1 MAYTKINWQD
11 SPSTATPLTAANLNH
26 MDDGIYNISST
37 LEAEAGTWIPILKC
51 VVEEGT
57 ATDPTYTIEYRYGR
71 YKVIGNLVYIS
82 CYCKFVISNAGNG
95 YARLAGLPHPG
106 ASGFDGQ
113 ALAIQSC
120 GGAITPGSEG
130 TDTTGSTAGATAFI
144 KDRETQI
151 AINTASGME
160 ARRFTTGIFY
170 VGFSG
175 VYVKE
180 KEKVE

>member
-26 MDDGIYNISST
+26 MDDGIYNISFT
-37 LEAEAGTWIPILKC
+37 LEAEAGTWTPTLKC
-51 VVEEGT
+51 VADKG
-57 ATDPTYTIEYRYGR
+57 ATDPTYTIDHRFGR

-82 CYCKFVISNAGNG
+82 CYCKFQISNAGNG
-95 YARLAGLPHPG
+95 YARLAGLPYPG

-113 ALAIQSC
+113 AFAVQGC
-120 GGAITPGSEG
+120 YGAMTPRA
-130 TDTTGSTAGATAFI
+130 TGDETSSATVGAVMYVA
-144 KDRETQI
+144 DRETQVSI
-151 AINTASGME
+151 STASGSE
-160 ARRFTTGIFY
+160 QRRFATGTLYI
-170 VGFSG
+170 GFSG